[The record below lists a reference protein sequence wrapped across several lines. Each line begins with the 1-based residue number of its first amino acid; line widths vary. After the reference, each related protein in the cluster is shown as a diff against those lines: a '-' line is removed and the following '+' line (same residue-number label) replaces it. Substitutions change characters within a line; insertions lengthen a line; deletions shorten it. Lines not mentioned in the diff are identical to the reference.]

1 MRKVFIIL
9 LLSFCLS
16 GCAVGENDTVDS
28 IGISAEPITFERI
41 SDGQQSEAIN
51 VIECEGT
58 MSEDGILAIYGEYRN
73 CGILID
79 EIASYNGKKYTKE
92 LENGIEVYNIEF
104 SYENKEYDY
113 KINSANGEIVEY
125 DYDIEDYDITQQQA
139 TKENKSVTPNNQNS
153 NNSKITVE
161 KAKEISLKHANL
173 KDNQVV
179 FDKTEMDYDN
189 GVQVYDIEFHYNNIE
204 YNYEI
209 DANTGNILSYS
220 QD

>member
-1 MRKVFIIL
+1 MKKIALATIIL
-9 LLSFCLS
+9 VACISLI
-16 GCAVGENDTVDS
+16 GCNKSSTPNNQNS
-28 IGISAEPITFERI
+28 NNNKITME
-41 SDGQQSEAIN
+41 QAQ
-51 VIECEGT
+51 
-58 MSEDGILAIYGEYRN
+58 
-73 CGILID
+73 
-79 EIASYNGKKYTKE
+79 EIALKHAKLTSDQVSFIKIDTE

-125 DYDIEDYDITQQQA
+125 DSDIEDYDITQQQA

>member
-1 MRKVFIIL
+1 MKKIALATIIL
-9 LLSFCLS
+9 VACISLI
-16 GCAVGENDTVDS
+16 GCNKSSTPNNQNS
-28 IGISAEPITFERI
+28 NNNKITME
-41 SDGQQSEAIN
+41 QAQ
-51 VIECEGT
+51 
-58 MSEDGILAIYGEYRN
+58 
-73 CGILID
+73 
-79 EIASYNGKKYTKE
+79 EIALKHAKLTSDQVSFIETE

-125 DYDIEDYDITQQQA
+125 DSDIEDYDITQQQA

>member
-1 MRKVFIIL
+1 MKKIALVTIIL
-9 LLSFCLS
+9 VACISLI
-16 GCAVGENDTVDS
+16 GCNKSSTPNNQNS
-28 IGISAEPITFERI
+28 NNSKITME
-41 SDGQQSEAIN
+41 QAQ
-51 VIECEGT
+51 
-58 MSEDGILAIYGEYRN
+58 
-73 CGILID
+73 
-79 EIASYNGKKYTKE
+79 EIALKHAKLTSDQVSFIKTDTE

-113 KINSANGEIVEY
+113 KINSSNGEIIEY
-125 DYDIEDYDITQQQA
+125 DSDIEDYDITQQQA

-189 GVQVYDIEFHYNNIE
+189 GVQIYDIEFHYNNIE

>member
-1 MRKVFIIL
+1 MKKIALVTIIL
-9 LLSFCLS
+9 VACISLI
-16 GCAVGENDTVDS
+16 GCNKSSTPNNQNS
-28 IGISAEPITFERI
+28 NNSKITME
-41 SDGQQSEAIN
+41 QAQ
-51 VIECEGT
+51 
-58 MSEDGILAIYGEYRN
+58 
-73 CGILID
+73 
-79 EIASYNGKKYTKE
+79 EIALKHAKLTSDQVSFIKIDTE

-113 KINSANGEIVEY
+113 KINSSNGEIIEY
-125 DYDIEDYDITQQQA
+125 DSDIEDYDITQQQA

-189 GVQVYDIEFHYNNIE
+189 GVQIYDIEFHYNNIE

>member
-1 MRKVFIIL
+1 MKKIALATIIL
-9 LLSFCLS
+9 VACISLI
-16 GCAVGENDTVDS
+16 GCNKSSTPNNQNS
-28 IGISAEPITFERI
+28 NNSKITME
-41 SDGQQSEAIN
+41 QAQ
-51 VIECEGT
+51 
-58 MSEDGILAIYGEYRN
+58 
-73 CGILID
+73 
-79 EIASYNGKKYTKE
+79 EIALKHAKLTSDQVSFIKTDTE

-125 DYDIEDYDITQQQA
+125 DSDIEDYDITQQQA

-189 GVQVYDIEFHYNNIE
+189 GVQVYAIEFHYNNIE

>member
-1 MRKVFIIL
+1 MKKIALATIIL
-9 LLSFCLS
+9 VACISLI
-16 GCAVGENDTVDS
+16 GCNKSSTPNNQNS
-28 IGISAEPITFERI
+28 NNSKITME
-41 SDGQQSEAIN
+41 QAQ
-51 VIECEGT
+51 
-58 MSEDGILAIYGEYRN
+58 
-73 CGILID
+73 
-79 EIASYNGKKYTKE
+79 EIALKYAKLTSDQVSFIKTDTE

-125 DYDIEDYDITQQQA
+125 DSDIEDYDITQQQA

-173 KDNQVV
+173 KDNQVI
-179 FDKTEMDYDN
+179 FNKTEMDYDN
-189 GVQVYDIEFHYNNIE
+189 GVQVYDIEFHYNNVE

-209 DANTGNILSYS
+209 DASTGNILSYS

>member
-1 MRKVFIIL
+1 MKKIALATIIL
-9 LLSFCLS
+9 VACISLI
-16 GCAVGENDTVDS
+16 GCNKSSTPNNQNS
-28 IGISAEPITFERI
+28 NNSKITME
-41 SDGQQSEAIN
+41 QAQ
-51 VIECEGT
+51 
-58 MSEDGILAIYGEYRN
+58 
-73 CGILID
+73 
-79 EIASYNGKKYTKE
+79 EIALKHAKLTSDQVSFIKTDTE

-113 KINSANGEIVEY
+113 KINSSNGEIIEY
-125 DYDIEDYDITQQQA
+125 DSDIEDYDITQQQT
-139 TKENKSVTPNNQNS
+139 TKENKSSTPNNQNS

>member
-1 MRKVFIIL
+1 MKKIALATIIL
-9 LLSFCLS
+9 VACISLI
-16 GCAVGENDTVDS
+16 GCNKSSTPNNQNS
-28 IGISAEPITFERI
+28 NNSKITME
-41 SDGQQSEAIN
+41 QAQ
-51 VIECEGT
+51 
-58 MSEDGILAIYGEYRN
+58 
-73 CGILID
+73 
-79 EIASYNGKKYTKE
+79 EIALKHAKLTSDQVSFIKTDTE

-113 KINSANGEIVEY
+113 KINSSNGEIIEY
-125 DYDIEDYDITQQQA
+125 DSDIEDYDITQQQA

-189 GVQVYDIEFHYNNIE
+189 GVQVYDIEFHYNNVE
-204 YNYEI
+204 YNYKI

>member
-1 MRKVFIIL
+1 MKKIALATIIL
-9 LLSFCLS
+9 VACISLI
-16 GCAVGENDTVDS
+16 GCNKSSTPNNQNS
-28 IGISAEPITFERI
+28 NNSKITME
-41 SDGQQSEAIN
+41 QAQ
-51 VIECEGT
+51 
-58 MSEDGILAIYGEYRN
+58 
-73 CGILID
+73 
-79 EIASYNGKKYTKE
+79 EIALKHAKLTSDQVSFIKTDTE

-113 KINSANGEIVEY
+113 KINSSNGEIVEY
-125 DYDIEDYDITQQQA
+125 DSDIEDYDITQQQA

-189 GVQVYDIEFHYNNIE
+189 GVQIYDIEFHYNNIE

>member
-1 MRKVFIIL
+1 MKKIALATIIL
-9 LLSFCLS
+9 VACISLI
-16 GCAVGENDTVDS
+16 GCNKSSTPNNQNS
-28 IGISAEPITFERI
+28 NNNKITME
-41 SDGQQSEAIN
+41 QAQ
-51 VIECEGT
+51 
-58 MSEDGILAIYGEYRN
+58 
-73 CGILID
+73 
-79 EIASYNGKKYTKE
+79 EIALKHAKLTSDQVSFIKTDTE

-113 KINSANGEIVEY
+113 KINSSNGEIVEY
-125 DYDIEDYDITQQQA
+125 DSDIEDYDITQQQA

-189 GVQVYDIEFHYNNIE
+189 GVQVYDIEFHYNNVE

>member
-1 MRKVFIIL
+1 MKKIALATIIL
-9 LLSFCLS
+9 VACISLI
-16 GCAVGENDTVDS
+16 GCNKSSTPNNQNS
-28 IGISAEPITFERI
+28 NNSKITME
-41 SDGQQSEAIN
+41 QAQ
-51 VIECEGT
+51 
-58 MSEDGILAIYGEYRN
+58 
-73 CGILID
+73 
-79 EIASYNGKKYTKE
+79 EIALKHAKLTSDQVSFIKTDTE

-113 KINSANGEIVEY
+113 KINSSNGEIVEY
-125 DYDIEDYDITQQQA
+125 DSDIEDYDITQQQA

-189 GVQVYDIEFHYNNIE
+189 GVQVYDIEFHYNNVE

>member
-1 MRKVFIIL
+1 MKKIALATIIL
-9 LLSFCLS
+9 VACISLI
-16 GCAVGENDTVDS
+16 GCNKSSTPNNQNS
-28 IGISAEPITFERI
+28 NNSKITME
-41 SDGQQSEAIN
+41 QAQ
-51 VIECEGT
+51 
-58 MSEDGILAIYGEYRN
+58 
-73 CGILID
+73 
-79 EIASYNGKKYTKE
+79 EIALKHAKLTSDQVSFIKTDTE

-125 DYDIEDYDITQQQA
+125 DSDIEDYDITQQQA

-189 GVQVYDIEFHYNNIE
+189 GVQVYDIEFHYNNVE

>member
-1 MRKVFIIL
+1 MKKIALATIIL
-9 LLSFCLS
+9 VACISLI
-16 GCAVGENDTVDS
+16 GCNKSSTPNNQNS
-28 IGISAEPITFERI
+28 NNNKITME
-41 SDGQQSEAIN
+41 QAQ
-51 VIECEGT
+51 
-58 MSEDGILAIYGEYRN
+58 
-73 CGILID
+73 
-79 EIASYNGKKYTKE
+79 EIALKHAKLTSDQVSFIKTDTE

-125 DYDIEDYDITQQQA
+125 DSDIEDYDITQQQA

-179 FDKTEMDYDN
+179 FDKTEMDYDY

>member
-1 MRKVFIIL
+1 MKKIALATIIL
-9 LLSFCLS
+9 VACISLI
-16 GCAVGENDTVDS
+16 GCNKSSTPNNQNS
-28 IGISAEPITFERI
+28 NNNKITME
-41 SDGQQSEAIN
+41 QAQ
-51 VIECEGT
+51 
-58 MSEDGILAIYGEYRN
+58 
-73 CGILID
+73 
-79 EIASYNGKKYTKE
+79 EIALKHAKLTSDQVSFIKTDTE

-113 KINSANGEIVEY
+113 KINSSNGEIIEY
-125 DYDIEDYDITQQQA
+125 DSDIEDYDITQQQA

>member
-1 MRKVFIIL
+1 MKKIALATIIL
-9 LLSFCLS
+9 VACISLI
-16 GCAVGENDTVDS
+16 GCNKSSTPNNQNS
-28 IGISAEPITFERI
+28 NNSKITME
-41 SDGQQSEAIN
+41 QAQ
-51 VIECEGT
+51 
-58 MSEDGILAIYGEYRN
+58 
-73 CGILID
+73 
-79 EIASYNGKKYTKE
+79 EIALKHAKLTSDQVSFIKTDTE

-113 KINSANGEIVEY
+113 KINSSNGEIIEY
-125 DYDIEDYDITQQQA
+125 DSDIEDYDITQQQA

-189 GVQVYDIEFHYNNIE
+189 GVQIYDIEFHYNNIE

>member
-1 MRKVFIIL
+1 MKKIALATIIL
-9 LLSFCLS
+9 VACISLI
-16 GCAVGENDTVDS
+16 GCNKSSTPNNQNS
-28 IGISAEPITFERI
+28 NNNKITME
-41 SDGQQSEAIN
+41 QAQ
-51 VIECEGT
+51 
-58 MSEDGILAIYGEYRN
+58 
-73 CGILID
+73 
-79 EIASYNGKKYTKE
+79 EIALKHAKLTSDQVSFIKTDTE

-125 DYDIEDYDITQQQA
+125 DSDIEDYDITQQQA

-189 GVQVYDIEFHYNNIE
+189 GV
-204 YNYEI
+204 
-209 DANTGNILSYS
+209 
-220 QD
+220 